1 MLWAGQKGQIDIQ
14 INSIKAVDGTNIPVY
29 YNLNNEGKSRQAAAI
44 GIGGIILACSFIKG
58 KQATI
63 DAGTVIMVEAMDDV
77 TFNTYNFK
85 EKEIIEPVVT
95 HEDSVQEDPVEKK
108 VMEKPKSS
116 DFKTSTDYQKARRE
130 YYKSIENKE

>member
-1 MLWAGQKGQIDIQ
+1 MVLFWPA
-14 INSIKAVDGTNIPVY
+14 
-29 YNLNNEGKSRQAAAI
+29 L
-44 GIGGIILACSFIKG
+44 FIKG

-63 DAGTVIMVEAMDDV
+63 DAGTVAMVETMDDV

-116 DFKTSTDYQKARRE
+116 DFKTSTDYQKLE
-130 YYKSIENKE
+130 ENIINLLKIKNSFFKFLKL